1 MPTTWYFRNTNAPA
15 GPTGELST
23 DTDSFPTVPSD
34 KNTPKDMIATKGTG
48 QVEVLG
54 AYIAAS
60 KYTMARLFVGPALA
74 AQTLTG
80 GQAGYK
86 VGTGSKESATSANKY
101 QRTFVYVW
109 RSGSGNVK
117 TIIVPTSCGTEHTT
131 TEKGCVITVAGAAGD
146 FSVLE
151 NDRIVV
157 EIWFDIRD
165 STTSYTSYLYYD
177 GTTDAVEATTNTNVA
192 GFFYCPQT
200 LNLPVTVRSF
210 SDVASG
216 SDAFSN
222 PFRAMPFGETGHGT
236 EAFNN
241 PFRAMP
247 FADAGVGQDA
257 FTNPFRSMGFS
268 DVASGADAFIT
279 EILVQIIEKYFAD
292 SSLGSDSFINPYRA
306 MGFLDTGLGTDVFG
320 LLCELAFS
328 DFGGGSDAFVKE
340 IMEIILKS
348 FIDGGLGTDV
358 FAGVAGVGAGVG
370 AGVAAPAVPD
380 VGAPQ
385 KKKPKPKPKWLQPA
399 RDYLQW
405 KVSA

>member
-23 DTDSFPTVPSD
+23 DTDSFPAVPAD

-177 GTTDAVEATTNTNVA
+177 GTTDAVEATTDTNVA

-200 LNLPVTVRSF
+200 LNLPVTAKNF
-210 SDVASG
+210 SDVVSG

-241 PFRAMP
+241 PFRAM
-247 FADAGVGQDA
+247 
-257 FTNPFRSMGFS
+257 GFS
-268 DVASGADAFIT
+268 DVCNGTDGFAIPLLTLGFSDAVTGADVFTQGNLTADFT
-279 EILVQIIEKYFAD
+279 RLYLD
-292 SSLGSDSFINPYRA
+292 SSTTSTVHFHCPDCGEPNHSVETYWFNKDRGSGTRYYTIPNHVNV
-306 MGFLDTGLGTDVFG
+306 GTGQQCVGNGKIIKLEVSTTTISRPD
-320 LLCELAFS
+320 EL
-328 DFGGGSDAFVKE
+328 
-340 IMEIILKS
+340 
-348 FIDGGLGTDV
+348 
-358 FAGVAGVGAGVG
+358 
-370 AGVAAPAVPD
+370 P
-380 VGAPQ
+380 
-385 KKKPKPKPKWLQPA
+385 
-399 RDYLQW
+399 
-405 KVSA
+405 